1 MNQAAMPKSKT
12 PPKEISTRGLL
23 RKVRKPTAPPAQIH
37 PSKKKY
43 KRVRI
48 RPTEEGE
55 T

>member
-1 MNQAAMPKSKT
+1 MPKSKK
-12 PPKEISTRGLL
+12 PSREISTRGLL
-23 RKVRKPTAPPAQIH
+23 KKVRKPTAPPAQIH

-48 RPTEEGE
+48 RVTEESE

>member
-1 MNQAAMPKSKT
+1 MDQAAMPKSKT
-12 PPKEISTRGLL
+12 PKEISTRGLL

-37 PSKKKY
+37 PSKKQY

-48 RPTEEGE
+48 RITEESE